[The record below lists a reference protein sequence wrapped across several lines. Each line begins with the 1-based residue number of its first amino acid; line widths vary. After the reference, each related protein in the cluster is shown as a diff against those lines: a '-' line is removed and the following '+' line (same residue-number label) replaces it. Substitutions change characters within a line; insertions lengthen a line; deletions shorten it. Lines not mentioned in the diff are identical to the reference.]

1 MSERFLSL
9 KVLAKLTVLIRILFF
24 GSQNMLIFFFMFELV
39 MVPVLIIIVYYGT
52 QPEKTR
58 ASYYALIYTRTFSL
72 PFLYVI
78 ISLES

>member
-1 MSERFLSL
+1 
-9 KVLAKLTVLIRILFF
+9 
-24 GSQNMLIFFFMFELV
+24 

-72 PFLYVI
+72 PFLYI
-78 ISLES
+78 IMSLES